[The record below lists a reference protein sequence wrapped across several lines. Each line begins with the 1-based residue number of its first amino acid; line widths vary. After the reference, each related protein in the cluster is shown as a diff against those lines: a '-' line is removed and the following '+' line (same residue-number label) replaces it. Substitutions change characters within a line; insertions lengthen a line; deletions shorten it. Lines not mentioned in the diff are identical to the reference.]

1 MSNERKLH
9 GSPLVRFLFLV
20 YAALMIWLLFL
31 QRIDKAIVAEENWN
45 FIPFATLKIYWKL
58 LISENPLYVRQAVI
72 NLAGNVVMFVPLGAF
87 LPAIWLGCRKF
98 LRLAVTSAGL
108 IILIEALQ
116 YITGL
121 GSCDVDDVILNLPG
135 IFIGYLVW
143 KMWFRKH

>member
-31 QRIDKAIVAEENWN
+31 QRIDKSIVAEENWN

-58 LISENPLYVRQAVI
+58 LISENPLYVGQAVI

-87 LPAIWLGCRKF
+87 LPAIWLGSRKF
-98 LRLAVTSAGL
+98 LSLAVTSAGL